1 MGFWSEF
8 VKSFKE
14 QAENSKELNESM
26 AELKKLQES
35 EGLKKTKESV
45 EKLKDK
51 SAEGLAQAQAQLK
64 NLGEKAAATGGRVT
78 ARMSDSVTST
88 LGDITQRVGI
98 DEKLEKTKEGFEKVA
113 DSLNK
118 ARENIEKVGEN
129 IKTTAEESELVK
141 KVKEKVPFGLLDGS
155 DAAATEGSEGPA
167 AGPRSQLVVK
177 TQEMQTAIEKRLH
190 DVRDRLRATGAFKKA
205 LALREKIVESD
216 NPIIQRMLD
225 LGDGITRSTSKLFSE
240 NDHAKTIKL
249 IHELDPNFSPEKFKQ
264 AMASSFVPTLRSA
277 LLRGDP
283 APINAC
289 MSKRLAEHE
298 LEAYKEWDAH
308 GYRSHSK
315 LLNLDTVEVV
325 LPLLPSSPS
334 SSPRLELPTTPS
346 KQLLVYLV
354 FLLQILNAHTRDDGR
369 PTLLIHF
376 VSQENHCIRDSA
388 GAVVEGAPVRSSSRH
403 FRCVSHG
410 QD

>member
-1 MGFWSEF
+1 MSFWSEF

-35 EGLKKTKESV
+35 ESLKKTKESV

-51 SAEGLAQAQAQLK
+51 SAEGLAQLK

-78 ARMSDSVTST
+78 ARVSDSVTST
-88 LGDITQRVGI
+88 LGDITQRVGM

-129 IKTTAEESELVK
+129 IKTSAEESELVK

-155 DAAATEGSEGPA
+155 DAATGEGSGGEGA
-167 AGPRSQLVVK
+167 VAGARSQLVVK
-177 TQEMQTAIEKRLH
+177 TQEVQTAIEKRLQ
-190 DVRDRLRATGAFKKA
+190 DARDRLRATGAFKKA

-216 NPIIQRMLD
+216 NPLVQRVLD
-225 LGDGITRSTSKLFSE
+225 LGDGITRTTSKLFSE

-249 IHELDPNFSPEKFKQ
+249 IHELDPTFSPEKFKQ
-264 AMASSFVPTLRSA
+264 KMASSFVPTLRSA

-283 APINAC
+283 APINAL

-315 LLNLDTVEVV
+315 LLNLDTVEVR
-325 LPLLPSSPS
+325 LSPLHRFPLLCAA
-334 SSPRLELPTTPS
+334 L
-346 KQLLVYLV
+346 Y
-354 FLLQILNAHTRDDGR
+354 
-369 PTLLIHF
+369 
-376 VSQENHCIRDSA
+376 
-388 GAVVEGAPVRSSSRH
+388 
-403 FRCVSHG
+403 
-410 QD
+410 

>member
-1 MGFWSEF
+1 MSFWSES

-35 EGLKKTKESV
+35 ESLKKTKESV

-51 SAEGLAQAQAQLK
+51 SAEGLAQLK

-78 ARMSDSVTST
+78 ARVSDSVTST
-88 LGDITQRVGI
+88 LGDITQRVGM

-129 IKTTAEESELVK
+129 IKTSAEESELVK

-155 DAAATEGSEGPA
+155 DAATGEGSGGEGA
-167 AGPRSQLVVK
+167 VAGARSQLVVK
-177 TQEMQTAIEKRLH
+177 TQEVQTAIEKRLQ
-190 DVRDRLRATGAFKKA
+190 DARDRLRATGAFKKA

-216 NPIIQRMLD
+216 NPLVQRVLD
-225 LGDGITRSTSKLFSE
+225 LGDGITRTTSKLFSE

-249 IHELDPNFSPEKFKQ
+249 IHELDPTFSPEKFKQ
-264 AMASSFVPTLRSA
+264 KMASSFVPTLRSA

-283 APINAC
+283 APINAL

-315 LLNLDTVEVV
+315 LLNLDTVE
-325 LPLLPSSPS
+325 
-334 SSPRLELPTTPS
+334 
-346 KQLLVYLV
+346 
-354 FLLQILNAHTRDDGR
+354 ILNAHTRDDGR

-376 VSQENHCIRDSA
+376 VSQENHCICDSS
-388 GAVVEGAPVRSSSRH
+388 GAVVEGALDNIQDVEQTWAMQINSQGEWEVIEYMVVASRP
-403 FRCVSHG
+403 SW
-410 QD
+410 

>member
-1 MGFWSEF
+1 MSFWSEF

-35 EGLKKTKESV
+35 ESLKKTKESV

-51 SAEGLAQAQAQLK
+51 SAEGLAQLK

-78 ARMSDSVTST
+78 ARVSDSVTST
-88 LGDITQRVGI
+88 LGDITQRVGM

-129 IKTTAEESELVK
+129 IKTSAEESELVK

-155 DAAATEGSEGPA
+155 DAAAGEGSGGEGA
-167 AGPRSQLVVK
+167 VAGARSQLVVK
-177 TQEMQTAIEKRLH
+177 TQEVQTAIEKRLQ
-190 DVRDRLRATGAFKKA
+190 DARDRLRATGAFKKA

-216 NPIIQRMLD
+216 NPLIQRVLD
-225 LGDGITRSTSKLFSE
+225 LGDGITRTTSKLFSE

-249 IHELDPNFSPEKFKQ
+249 IHELDPTFSPEKFKQ
-264 AMASSFVPTLRSA
+264 KMASSFVPTLRSA

-283 APINAC
+283 APISAL

-315 LLNLDTVEVV
+315 LLNLDTVEVR
-325 LPLLPSSPS
+325 LSPPLLLS
-334 SSPRLELPTTPS
+334 
-346 KQLLVYLV
+346 LLCAALY
-354 FLLQILNAHTRDDGR
+354 
-369 PTLLIHF
+369 
-376 VSQENHCIRDSA
+376 
-388 GAVVEGAPVRSSSRH
+388 
-403 FRCVSHG
+403 
-410 QD
+410 